1 MLGQDDPEFK
11 KLEGEVKYWPSQKM
25 SLLRGISFS
34 YNNEKKK
41 CFCNLPPWGWGVG
54 GMLVVSSS
62 NVQLDYFMVHLPEAC
77 IKWTNFLYSMILEA
91 G

>member
-34 YNNEKKK
+34 YNNEKKNASVT
-41 CFCNLPPWGWGVG
+41 CHLG
-54 GMLVVSSS
+54 GGGLV
-62 NVQLDYFMVHLPEAC
+62 EC
-77 IKWTNFLYSMILEA
+77 
-91 G
+91 